1 MNTHK
6 LLMKDDTE
14 NPYFNAFIFYRRLF
28 AFNDQKK
35 LIAFSITSIYLMC
48 LIAIAGRHVIIT
60 RNLGDKSF
68 NCFYILT
75 LLLTHILSLS

>member
-6 LLMKDDTE
+6 PLMKDDTG

-60 RNLGDKSF
+60 KILGDKSSMVLGIL
-68 NCFYILT
+68 YILT
-75 LLLTHILSLS
+75 